1 MRDEEKTKAQLLDE
15 LETLRRRVIKLGAAE
30 TGREQAEEALRTA
43 ETTLYRLK
51 KAVETTGVGITIS
64 DNDGNILYTNPA
76 DAEIHGYATEEL
88 IGQPSNI
95 FTPPEHR
102 DSTKQQHPEGKEFQN
117 WKRERTNMRKN
128 GSVFPAKLISNP
140 IYDTQ
145 KFHIGHVTVCED
157 ITERKQAEKAL
168 RRSLQLLE
176 KIFAGLK
183 EAVLVVEPTTRTII
197 LGNPSIEHIFGYSTH
212 DVFGQPVKFLYAD
225 QAVYERFNADLFD
238 ALDAQEVFYA
248 ECRMRRKD
256 GNIFISEHTATE
268 IVDDSGART
277 AVVMVVRDITE
288 RRQAEGELKK
298 YHDRLEELVEERT
311 AELTKTVTEIQH
323 LNAQLHQEISARK
336 QAEQQI
342 RSSLQEKEVLLK
354 EIHHRVKNNMQVISS
369 LLNLQANLVQDKR
382 FQFMFQE
389 SQYRIKSMALI
400 HEKLYQS
407 KNLTHI
413 DFNDYVK
420 TLAHNL
426 YISYR
431 TSVGNILFTID
442 VEPVSF
448 DIDTAIPCGLIMNEL
463 VSNSLKYAFPGGSG
477 TITIDMKEKSDG
489 VYTLTIGD
497 DGIGMPEDLDIAASD
512 TLGLQLVK
520 GLVEEQLE
528 GTLELRNTQGTIWK
542 ITFQK

>member
-102 DSTKQQHPEGKEFQN
+102 DSTKRRHPEGEEFQN

-128 GSVFPAKLISNP
+128 GSVFPAKLTSNP

-168 RRSLQLLE
+168 HRSLQLLE
-176 KIFAGLK
+176 KIFSGLK

-225 QAVYERFNADLFD
+225 QAVYERFDADLFD

-256 GNIFISEHTATE
+256 GNIFISEYTATE

-277 AVVMVVRDITE
+277 AVVMVVRDVTE

-382 FQFMFQE
+382 SHFMFQE

-407 KNLTHI
+407 ENLTHI
-413 DFNDYVK
+413 DFNDYAK
-420 TLAHNL
+420 TLVHNL
-426 YISYR
+426 YISYK
-431 TSVGNILFTID
+431 TSAGNILFTID

-489 VYTLTIGD
+489 VYTLMIGD